1 MPIMYQ
7 FVAFLFIDS
16 SVFSFFAA
24 SRCEHKSCHK
34 EYNIILAVVS
44 VLIFTMTCGVAVWLL
59 LSRQI
64 MRWRKPSKSASVALV
79 SPSWRVFTFSELRA
93 STKNFSDGNKL
104 GSDSRSGRTY
114 RGVLADGS
122 LVAIKRL
129 NTGNFK
135 WKGSF
140 PSQNKNYQATSEQEF
155 LAEIGRI
162 ARYRHPN
169 LVVVRGCCFKHGQK
183 YIV

>member
-1 MPIMYQ
+1 
-7 FVAFLFIDS
+7 
-16 SVFSFFAA
+16 
-24 SRCEHKSCHK
+24 
-34 EYNIILAVVS
+34 
-44 VLIFTMTCGVAVWLL
+44 MTCGVAVWLL

-64 MRWRKPSKSASVALV
+64 KRWRKPSKSPSVALV

-135 WKGSF
+135 WKDGF
-140 PSQNKNYQATSEQEF
+140 RSQNKNYQATSEQEF

-183 YIV
+183 YIVYDFMSNGPLDRWLHNLPRGAKSLDWATRMRISVTVAQGIA